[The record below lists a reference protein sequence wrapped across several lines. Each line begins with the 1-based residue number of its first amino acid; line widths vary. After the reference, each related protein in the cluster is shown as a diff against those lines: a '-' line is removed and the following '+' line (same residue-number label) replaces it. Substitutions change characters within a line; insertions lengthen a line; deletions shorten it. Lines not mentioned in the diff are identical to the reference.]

1 MEQGG
6 GQRPN
11 VKEVDKLFESLDED
25 GGGAL
30 DVTEV
35 RGMLRKLKEAASD
48 RLRESGEV
56 KEAAAMYRARAGQ
69 AKDVANATRA
79 SEQADKRLDELKGKK
94 SLDARLGEVLVQK
107 AVKIGEIVNKWGGHP
122 DDGGDGQVSKEE
134 FRAGV
139 LAIGCQAEVHEM
151 DDLFN
156 RLDKDHGGTLDV
168 AEVRSAFMNLRDSYN
183 NREEEVGK
191 LTKQMMDL
199 QTKAKAAQADL
210 KQQQKADDQLAAE
223 RRQVLEEQA
232 MAKRAAHEEERA
244 ARRAIRAE
252 KRAVAAR
259 ERAEFDRKV
268 IELRRAHQAEVNEVY
283 FSSFEDVIRAMGSR
297 GSDKSDTGGKG
308 KGGAALPP
316 EQPKR
321 RRRKE
326 EEKAFE

>member
-1 MEQGG
+1 MSHEAVEVEAGRLLVDADIRIVDLVASWAKNERVGINKMEFRQNIRRLLEQGG

-122 DDGGDGQVSKEE
+122 DDGGDGQLS
-134 FRAGV
+134 
-139 LAIGCQAEVHEM
+139 
-151 DDLFN
+151 
-156 RLDKDHGGTLDV
+156 
-168 AEVRSAFMNLRDSYN
+168 
-183 NREEEVGK
+183 
-191 LTKQMMDL
+191 
-199 QTKAKAAQADL
+199 
-210 KQQQKADDQLAAE
+210 
-223 RRQVLEEQA
+223 
-232 MAKRAAHEEERA
+232 
-244 ARRAIRAE
+244 
-252 KRAVAAR
+252 
-259 ERAEFDRKV
+259 
-268 IELRRAHQAEVNEVY
+268 
-283 FSSFEDVIRAMGSR
+283 
-297 GSDKSDTGGKG
+297 
-308 KGGAALPP
+308 
-316 EQPKR
+316 
-321 RRRKE
+321 
-326 EEKAFE
+326 